1 MKTTK
6 TEKDS
11 LTVQEL
17 KDKREKISNE
27 LRSKNPEELKEYI
40 AERLNENKDKP
51 E

>member
-27 LRSKNPEELKEYI
+27 LRNKNPEELKEYI